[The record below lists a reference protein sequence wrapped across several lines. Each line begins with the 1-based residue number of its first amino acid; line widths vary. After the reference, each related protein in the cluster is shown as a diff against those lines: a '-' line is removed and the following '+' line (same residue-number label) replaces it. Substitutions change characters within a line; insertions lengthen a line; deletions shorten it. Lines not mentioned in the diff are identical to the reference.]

1 MSHYEL
7 LKVCC
12 VFTPVYTRP
21 KKKKKRKKE
30 KKSPRG
36 SGAPVT
42 GSCSWVAEGQQTGP
56 ATELS
61 WHLM

>member
-1 MSHYEL
+1 MLHYEL
-7 LKVCC
+7 LKVCS

-21 KKKKKRKKE
+21 KKKKRKKN
-30 KKSPRG
+30 PRG
-36 SGAPVT
+36 CGAPVT